1 MEKNLFKVF
10 VSLPMRD
17 RELDEIKA
25 RQLKIFVALKST
37 DIFENPILL
46 DTIHEHDIPEEE
58 NMLWYLGE
66 SIKALG
72 RANLAIF
79 DKDWRTARGCRIEHA
94 ICVLYNIPIMYVDS
108 EDDHNDDE

>member
-1 MEKNLFKVF
+1 MEKNLYKIF

-25 RQLKIFVALKST
+25 RQQKIFDGIKST
-37 DIFENPILL
+37 NIFKNPILL
-46 DTIHEHDIPEEE
+46 DTIHEHDVPEEE

-66 SIKALG
+66 SIKTLG

-94 ICVLYNIPIMYVDS
+94 ICVLYNIPCMYVNS
-108 EDDHNDDE
+108 EDDNDEDE